1 MRKTIKHKVYS
12 IEEKNA
18 IVELYLSGQKTQAE
32 LVREYDIGDRGLIV
46 KWAQMVR
53 EFGTFIDRRGIGPK
67 PWCRKSR
74 PKKLKVEEMSHEELV
89 HYVRLHEDIKKS
101 MAYLRK
107 RKTNTK

>member
-12 IEEKNA
+12 IEEKNRIA
-18 IVELYLSGQKTQAE
+18 KLYINGEKNLLE
-32 LVREYDIGDRGLIV
+32 IVREYDICNKSTLLRWV
-46 KWAQMVR
+46 KLVR
-53 EFGTFIDRRGIGPK
+53 EFGTFIDRREKAVK
-67 PWCRKSR
+67 PWKRKGR

-101 MAYLRK
+101 IAYLRE

>member
-12 IEEKNA
+12 IEEKNMIA
-18 IVELYLSGQKTQAE
+18 KLYLSGEKN
-32 LVREYDIGDRGLIV
+32 LLGIVREYDVCSKSTFLRWV
-46 KWAQMVR
+46 KWVR
-53 EFGTFIDRRGIGPK
+53 EAGTVLDRRGTASKPK
-67 PWCRKSR
+67 NRGR

>member
-1 MRKTIKHKVYS
+1 MRKTIKHKMYS

-18 IVELYLSGQKTQAE
+18 IVQLYLSGEKKQIE
-32 LVREYDIGDRGLIV
+32 LVREYDISHRMILV
-46 KWAQMVR
+46 KWAKMFK
-53 EFGTFIDRRGIGPK
+53 EFGTVVDRRGKGTK
-67 PWCRKSR
+67 PGNRKGR

-101 MAYLRK
+101 IAYLRK